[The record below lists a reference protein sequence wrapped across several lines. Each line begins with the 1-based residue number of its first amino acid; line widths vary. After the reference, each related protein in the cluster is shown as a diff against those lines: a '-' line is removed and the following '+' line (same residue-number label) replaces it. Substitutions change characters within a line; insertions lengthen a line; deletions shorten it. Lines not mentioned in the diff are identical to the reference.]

1 MPIAKQAHDGKIW
14 AESNVTGKGE
24 TFILNLP
31 FVVLST
37 PNEQI
42 ANSRPPLDSLLWRSK
57 SPLAASSSIL
67 ALRMFHHQNQWLHI
81 FLALIC

>member
-42 ANSRPPLDSLLWRSK
+42 ANSRPPLDSLTLLVSQSCAVK
-57 SPLAASSSIL
+57 
-67 ALRMFHHQNQWLHI
+67 FH
-81 FLALIC
+81 FVPVD